1 MDQESS
7 DSTREINQKMKQI
20 SAGDHSR
27 NTADSETHITIEL
40 TETADLNDKSDG
52 STPNEAMIV
61 DEPAKVKEE
70 DNCPSCV
77 IDVKSSDSGANGS
90 SVGEG
95 ERVCRICH
103 LSAKESGKESIALME
118 IGCGCKGELGIA
130 HSECAEAWFRVK
142 GHRLCEI
149 CGETATNITGVS
161 DNRFMEEWNERRSLD
176 ASTNFSD
183 GSRRCM
189 TGQPLCNF
197 LMACLVIA
205 FILPWFFRVD
215 MFQ

>member
-1 MDQESS
+1 MDQDLN
-7 DSTREINQKMKQI
+7 DSTKEINQKMKQI
-20 SAGDHSR
+20 SAGDRSS
-27 NTADSETHITIEL
+27 NSADSETHVTIGPIV
-40 TETADLNDKSDG
+40 TADLNDKSNG

-61 DEPAKVKEE
+61 DEPAKVKGE

-77 IDVKSSDSGANGS
+77 IDVKNSDSGENGS

-103 LSAKESGKESIALME
+103 LSAKECGKEATGLME

-161 DNRFMEEWNERRSLD
+161 DNRFMEEWNERGSMD

-183 GSRRCM
+183 GSRRCLS
-189 TGQPLCNF
+189 GQPLCNF

-205 FILPWFFRVD
+205 FILPWFFRVN
-215 MFQ
+215 MF